1 MGGLLVFL
9 VSKSIVVLSRGTRP
23 PPNSIARTKFMQ
35 MVTQE
40 IYRRL
45 EENARARGVSVQE
58 LVRAIVIPDW
68 LAANP

>member
-1 MGGLLVFL
+1 M
-9 VSKSIVVLSRGTRP
+9 
-23 PPNSIARTKFMQ
+23 ARTKFMQ

>member
-1 MGGLLVFL
+1 M
-9 VSKSIVVLSRGTRP
+9 
-23 PPNSIARTKFMQ
+23 ARTKFMQ

-40 IYRRL
+40 IYHKL
-45 EENARARGVSVQE
+45 EENARVRGVSVQE